1 MHVKR
6 IPRSEP
12 QRQMYSLNLKV
23 CLVSYIMSRCI
34 QLSQEITEK
43 EMHENIRV
51 CMLQAELS
59 PVIFMLKPQFPTQR
73 SPMLLYLE
81 IGTLGD
87 QFR

>member
-1 MHVKR
+1 
-6 IPRSEP
+6 
-12 QRQMYSLNLKV
+12 MYSLNLKV
-23 CLVSYIMSRCI
+23 CLVGYIMFRCI
-34 QLSQEITEK
+34 QLCQEITEK

-51 CMLQAELS
+51 RMLQTELC
-59 PVIFMLKPQFPTQR
+59 PLIIMLKPQLPIQK